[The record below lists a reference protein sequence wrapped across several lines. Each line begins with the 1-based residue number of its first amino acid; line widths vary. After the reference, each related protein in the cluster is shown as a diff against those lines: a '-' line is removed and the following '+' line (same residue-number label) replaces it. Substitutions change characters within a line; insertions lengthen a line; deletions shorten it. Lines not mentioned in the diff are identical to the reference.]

1 MVVLTVLAVVCA
13 HHPQGFVG
21 RRPRAGELLSS
32 TTAGGGPLGM
42 CVCGSGHVEVTLWVQ
57 VLSRERLYD
66 QPALGAEIRVC
77 MLGNRVRDS
86 LT

>member
-1 MVVLTVLAVVCA
+1 
-13 HHPQGFVG
+13 
-21 RRPRAGELLSS
+21 
-32 TTAGGGPLGM
+32 M

>member
-1 MVVLTVLAVVCA
+1 
-13 HHPQGFVG
+13 
-21 RRPRAGELLSS
+21 
-32 TTAGGGPLGM
+32 M
-42 CVCGSGHVEVTLWVQ
+42 CVCGSGHVEVTVQ

-66 QPALGAEIRVC
+66 QPALGAEVGVC